1 MDSNTLEVL
10 FILGFTGGIA
20 LFMGLPLLVLHL
32 KRCSLRERIKRRIET
47 LEAKQSASR
56 ELILDLRYEK
66 LTSKD
71 AADLRMCEYKLDFE
85 TNKVA
90 SRAEVIK
97 ELKSLVKKPATR
109 PWR

>member
-10 FILGFTGGIA
+10 FILSFTGAII
-20 LFMGLPLLVLHL
+20 LFIGLPCLVIHL
-32 KRCSLRERIKRRIET
+32 KRQALINRIKRRLET
-47 LEAKQSASR
+47 LEAKQAASK
-56 ELILDLRYEK
+56 ELLLDLRYEK

-71 AADLRMCEYKLDFE
+71 AVDLRMCEYKLDFE

-90 SRAEVIK
+90 TRDEVIK
-97 ELKSLVKKPATR
+97 ELKSLIKKPSTR